1 MTSINDAKIMVTG
14 AGGMLG
20 SELTA
25 QLLEEKTDTALFS
38 WPEQITGS
46 DKLDITDENAVKNA
60 FANIKPQILFNCSAY
75 TDVDRAEEQTEL
87 ANKVNGTAVDIL
99 AEQCR
104 QYNAIFVHISTD
116 YVFDGNAK
124 TPYLPDHPTNPQTAY
139 GKSKLLGENKITQSG
154 CKHIIIRT
162 SWLYGPG
169 GKNFVKTIVNL
180 ARQKGQLKVVNDQFG
195 CPTCTADLAKC
206 MISLAN
212 QAPQGIYHF
221 CSPPVCTWYDF
232 AVKALKF
239 ASINCDV
246 RPCDSKEFPR
256 PAKRPAYSALDVT
269 QTQKYLNWKI
279 PDWQQ
284 SLQKYIITE
293 GPNL

>member
-1 MTSINDAKIMVTG
+1 MTNITDAKIMVTG
-14 AGGMLG
+14 SAGMLG

-25 QLLEEKTDTALFS
+25 QLLQANTDTALFS
-38 WPEQITGS
+38 WPDQITGS
-46 DKLDITDENAVKNA
+46 DKLDITDKNAVKNA

-75 TDVDRAEEQTEL
+75 TDVDAAEEQTQL
-87 ANKVNGTAVDIL
+87 ANKVNGTAVGIL

-104 QYNAIFVHISTD
+104 QNNALLVHISTD

-124 TPYLPDHPTNPQTAY
+124 SPYLPDHPTNPQTAY
-139 GKSKLLGENKITQSG
+139 GKSKLLGENKITESG

-162 SWLYGPG
+162 SWLYGAN
-169 GKNFVKTIVNL
+169 GKNFVKTIANL
-180 ARQKGQLKVVNDQFG
+180 GRQKGQLKVVNDQFG
-195 CPTCTADLAKC
+195 CPTYTADLAKC
-206 MISLAN
+206 MISLAT

-221 CSPPVCTWYDF
+221 CNPPICTWYDF
-232 AVKALKF
+232 AVKALNL
-239 ASINCDV
+239 ASINCDIQ
-246 RPCDSKEFPR
+246 PCDSSQFPR

-269 QTQKYLNWKI
+269 QTQKHLNWEI
-279 PDWQQ
+279 PHWQD